1 MGVDIVP
8 IVNDES
14 SAPIETVDLNVWW
27 TGLSESQRFE
37 AYGIGPQTPMPAWM
51 SASLIAAGIQ
61 GLVDA
66 PDRPE
71 GMNRPWCYMP
81 AEVAKLI
88 ARRRRGD
95 DS

>member
-1 MGVDIVP
+1 VGVDTVP
-8 IVNDES
+8 VVNDDDS
-14 SAPIETVDLNVWW
+14 SLKPDDLGVWW
-27 TGLSESQRFE
+27 TGLSDSQRFE
-37 AYGIGPQTPMPAWM
+37 AYGIGPQTPMPSWM
-51 SASLIAAGIQ
+51 SASLIAAGIE

-71 GMNRPWCYMP
+71 GLKRRWCYMP
-81 AEVAKLI
+81 VEVAKLI